1 MIFIVG
7 PTGVGKT
14 QLAIQLARR
23 LHTEI
28 ISADSR
34 QVYRL
39 LDIGTAK
46 PTLEEQRL
54 VPHHLIDLVWPDQD
68 FSVADYLACFRRVLK
83 GFLAAHQIPLGVG
96 GTGLYIRAITQG
108 LFEGP
113 GADWGLRQELEELHQ
128 KEGPLALHRRLK
140 EVDPEAAQRIHPHD
154 RRRIIRA
161 LEVYQLTNMPISRLQ
176 KEKTF
181 PGLPLPFISFGLTR
195 DRQELYERIERRV
208 DLMLEMGL
216 VEEVKGLLERGY
228 SEELNALQAFG
239 YRDLIAYL
247 QGRQGLAEA
256 LEHFKQDSK
265 RYAKRQLTWFG
276 KETPVESSAKESCLR
291 QRAEAFPSKQEG
303 TRWFNLTRTPEEEVI
318 SSMMEMIGSADG
330 IFR

>member
-14 QLAIQLARR
+14 RLAIQLARR

-34 QVYRL
+34 QVYKL

-46 PTLEEQRL
+46 PTLEERRMA
-54 VPHHLIDLVWPDQD
+54 PHHLIDLVWPDQD
-68 FSVADYLACFRRVLK
+68 FSVADYLACFRRVLE
-83 GFLAAHQIPLGVG
+83 GFLDAHRIPLGVG

-113 GADWGLRQELEELHQ
+113 GADWGLRQEMEELAQ
-128 KEGPLALHRRLK
+128 KKGPLALHLRLK

-161 LEVYQLTNMPISRLQ
+161 LEVYQLTQMPISRLQ
-176 KEKTF
+176 KERTF
-181 PGLPLPFISFGLTR
+181 PGLSWPFISFGLTR

-228 SEELNALQAFG
+228 LEELNALQAFG
-239 YRDLIAYL
+239 YRDLIGYL
-247 QGRQGLAEA
+247 QGRQTLTEA
-256 LEHFKQDSK
+256 LDHFKRDTK

-276 KETPVESSAKESCLR
+276 KEAAVEPSTKEPSPG
-291 QRAEAFPSKQEG
+291 QRAEALPVKQEG

-318 SSMMEMIGSADG
+318 SSMMEMIGSVDG
-330 IFR
+330 ILR